1 MKASI
6 KILKRR
12 LDGQHKQES
21 NESKTS
27 EAKKSAERSTS
38 EMVSTVKSWI
48 VELQQRKRSQSIPSH
63 ISLSSVLSPPFGVK
77 AAADRKIRSDRRSGA
92 STQRS
97 NSRA

>member
-6 KILKRR
+6 KIVKRR
-12 LDGQHKQES
+12 LDEKHKQES

-27 EAKKSAERSTS
+27 EARKSAERSTS

-63 ISLSSVLSPPFGVK
+63 IRLPVH
-77 AAADRKIRSDRRSGA
+77 D
-92 STQRS
+92 
-97 NSRA
+97 SRL